1 MSTTAE
7 YLVTGGAGFIG
18 SHLVRALLADGK
30 HVRVLDSFLTGKR
43 ANLTDVEANP
53 SLEIVEGDIRDKGAV
68 ETCMRGVRYVLHQAA
83 LPSVPRSVSDPA
95 TTLSIGVDGTLNV
108 LQAAHD
114 AGCER
119 VVYASSSSIYGD
131 TPTLPKVE
139 SMLPTPLSPYAVS
152 KLCGEH
158 LCKTFTHL
166 HALPTIALRYFN
178 VFGPRQDP
186 ASQYAA
192 VVPRFATLLLKRQ
205 APLIHGDGGQ
215 TRDFTYI
222 DNVVHA
228 NLLACRAA
236 EPAWGLAFNIA
247 CGERISVLELV
258 TRLAR
263 ACGAEGVEPQHDA
276 ARAGDVRHSL
286 ADISR
291 ARELLKFA
299 PQVDLDEGL
308 RRTVE
313 WYRQA

>member
-1 MSTTAE
+1 MGEAFE

-18 SHLVRALLADGK
+18 SHLVRSLLAGGAR
-30 HVRVLDSFLTGKR
+30 VRVLDNFLTGKR
-43 ANLTDVEANP
+43 ANLEDVASSS
-53 SLEIVEGDIRDKGAV
+53 SLEIVEGDIRDAGTVQKSV
-68 ETCMRGVRYVLHQAA
+68 RGVRFVLHQAA

-108 LQAAHD
+108 LQAARE

-119 VVYASSSSIYGD
+119 VVYASSSSVYGN
-131 TPTLPKVE
+131 TPTLPKSE
-139 SMLPTPLSPYAVS
+139 SMLPGPLSPYAVS

-158 LCKTFTHL
+158 LCATFTHL
-166 HALPTIALRYFN
+166 HSLPTVVLRYFN

-186 ASQYAA
+186 TSNYAA
-192 VVPRFATLLLKRQ
+192 VVPRFAAALLAGE
-205 APLIHGDGGQ
+205 APVIYGDGEQ

-222 DNVVHA
+222 DNVVDA

-236 EPAWGLAFNIA
+236 EPAWGLAINIA
-247 CGERISVLELV
+247 CGERISVKSLA
-258 TRLAR
+258 TRLGR
-263 ACGAEGVEPQHDA
+263 ACGAADIAPRHDP
-276 ARAGDVRHSL
+276 ARAGDVRHSQ

-291 ARELLKFA
+291 AVDLLHFA

-313 WYRQA
+313 WYRNA